1 MGNFEERVKWLR
13 TVQYGGSA
21 LRSTTTR
28 KKMSMDFRRTSLSY
42 VNLLYLVERFVLQLE
57 QNISRDF
64 GNFFNIIS

>member
-1 MGNFEERVKWLR
+1 MGNFEERVKWRR
-13 TVQYGGSA
+13 TVRYGGSA
-21 LRSTTTR
+21 GLSTITL